1 LLAGCVIARQVWHAG
16 LSRLQL
22 TGLVPCHD
30 DYIVEWWLRGRQRLD
45 AVGRKVFDALVL
57 LVSWRLWKARNARVF
72 RSAPV
77 DVRTVLQDVAKEA
90 DDWVL
95 GGCAPIAAIQQLLSQ
110 NGVVV

>member
-1 LLAGCVIARQVWHAG
+1 LFAGCVVARQVWHAV

-30 DYIVEWWLRGRQRLD
+30 DDIVEWWLRGRQHLD

-77 DVRTVLQDVAKEA
+77 DVRTVLQDVAREA